1 MSITGRYVASIDQ
14 GTASSRCFVFD
25 DRARIVSIAQH
36 EHRQHFPRPGWV
48 EHDPEEIWRNVLLVV
63 RVALDKADLSPS
75 DLCALGIANQR
86 ETTVLWDRN
95 TGAPVHNA
103 INWQDTRTDRLC
115 RELARQFGQEMFRD
129 KTGLPVTTYFSGP
142 KIRWLLDHIPGLRER
157 AEAGRGPV
165 RHDRFL
171 ADLEPVRPARH
182 RRDEREPDAADE
194 PSDARLGSRA
204 ARRDRSPGDDAPRDP
219 GVLGGLRGG
228 RPADRG
234 GPGRLG
240 ARGPA
245 RRTGGP
251 DLLQPRRR
259 KVHVRDRKL
268 LRGQHRRSPG
278 ERPRAGC

>member
-1 MSITGRYVASIDQ
+1 MASIDQ

-25 DRARIVSIAQH
+25 DRARIVSVAQH

-63 RVALDKADLSPS
+63 RVALDKADLSPA

-115 RELARQFGQEMFRD
+115 RELAREFGQEMFRE
-129 KTGLPVTTYFSGP
+129 KTGLPVTHVLLGSEDPLAARPHSGP
-142 KIRWLLDHIPGLRER
+142 AR
-157 AEAGRGPV
+157 ARGGRRGPV
-165 RHDRFL
+165 RHDRL
-171 ADLEPVRPARH
+171 VADLEPVRPARH
-182 RRDEREPDAADE
+182 RRDQRQPDAADE

-204 ARRDRSPGDDAPRDP
+204 ARRDRGPGDDAARDP
-219 GVLGGLRGG
+219 GVVGGIRGG

-251 DLLQPRRR
+251 DLLQPRRA
-259 KVHVRDRKL
+259 
-268 LRGQHRRSPG
+268 QSARSGP
-278 ERPRAGC
+278 EASSWSTPAIAR